1 MTLACNRAAAGNRAI
16 ATRRQRSSRVRTRFD
31 VRTRLSGQWL
41 ALTGLVLARPTT
53 SHLCE
58 PRRAT
63 SSAQRQGCVRR
74 SDRAADRLTP
84 CVVYGIRQTHD
95 YARRQSTADRARR
108 LALPEV
114 VGGAAAPH
122 RPAADLCH
130 AGPRRGSALTSMR
143 ANSLTRTTRPPS
155 HLCASRI
162 PCTQYADS

>member
-16 ATRRQRSSRVRTRFD
+16 ATRRERSSRVRTRFD

-114 VGGAAAPH
+114 VGGAVAPH
-122 RPAADLCH
+122 
-130 AGPRRGSALTSMR
+130 
-143 ANSLTRTTRPPS
+143 
-155 HLCASRI
+155 
-162 PCTQYADS
+162 